1 MEMGKMD
8 VLNMERAKVGE
19 LDLADSVFHAPVR
32 EHLFWEVVKWQLAG
46 RRAGTHST
54 LGRSDVSGSTR
65 KLFRQKGTGRA
76 RRGSIKSHVLRGGA
90 VAFGPKPRNYSYS
103 LPKRVRREALI
114 AALSKRVADGHFV
127 VLDNLEL
134 PEFKTRRVA
143 DLMKRFGWS
152 SVLFVDQDNRRFNL
166 AGRNIPKVKVLPVMG
181 LNVFD
186 ILKHDHLVLTRQA
199 VAAVEGRLSK

>member
-1 MEMGKMD
+1 MGKMD
-8 VLNMERAKVGE
+8 VFNMDRQKVGE
-19 LDLADSVFHAPVR
+19 MDLAETVFHAPVR

-46 RRAGTHST
+46 RRSGTAST
-54 LGRSDVSGSTR
+54 KGRSDLSGSTR

-90 VAFGPKPRNYSYS
+90 VAFGPKPRCYAYS

-114 AALSKRVADGHFV
+114 AALSKRVADGHCV
-127 VLDNLEL
+127 VLENLEM
-134 PEFKTRRVA
+134 PEMKTRRVA
-143 DLMKRFGWS
+143 EFMRRFELS
-152 SVLFVDQDNRRFNL
+152 SVLFVDQDNRRFYL
-166 AGRNIPKVKVLPVMG
+166 AGRNIPKVKILPVAG

-199 VAAVEGRLSK
+199 VAAIEGRLAK

>member
-1 MEMGKMD
+1 
-8 VLNMERAKVGE
+8 
-19 LDLADSVFHAPVR
+19 
-32 EHLFWEVVKWQLAG
+32 
-46 RRAGTHST
+46 
-54 LGRSDVSGSTR
+54 
-65 KLFRQKGTGRA
+65 
-76 RRGSIKSHVLRGGA
+76 VLRGGA